1 MFGWGFDTNGG
12 CHDARVVG
20 IGLDLQIGKFA
31 VEGGGDW
38 FEASEEVLIRFG
50 SARSILYCRLAALC
64 LIGEQVGMEWSS

>member
-38 FEASEEVLIRFG
+38 FEA
-50 SARSILYCRLAALC
+50 
-64 LIGEQVGMEWSS
+64 